1 MIQMYRK
8 SVPGPLL
15 PELDELIVGIR
26 VVILRHLYPS
36 CTGVHIHIIIVGYDP
51 DVSEICTGTTSP

>member
-26 VVILRHLYPS
+26 VVIFIPPAL
-36 CTGVHIHIIIVGYDP
+36 
-51 DVSEICTGTTSP
+51 VSTYI